1 MPRFRVGLMR
11 QVIFVA
17 SLLTLFPVR
26 AEVVPLVEGE
36 SGTTFGDGRLS
47 AVFDAVDGWPSRFD
61 IEGKSVIVRDSCFG
75 APFAICR
82 EKADLEKTLPQP
94 EFLGVRRL
102 SDNAVRADFRCEG
115 WRLGVIV
122 CLFPD
127 QRMVRRHFAFAWD
140 GDSLTGKITRI
151 WASVGKVRCLEKG
164 DFFVPGRY
172 PPTRHKPPYREGAR
186 LTSGGG
192 QGGGP
197 AAVIGEGDSGFG
209 ILACLDEMSP
219 HADRGNTVVTER
231 NDGFALSVDYQ
242 TCGWMRRGEEQT
254 VGDQW
259 LVFTPGGAESSLESM
274 PTWFAKVGQLPVA
287 DRADWLRDA
296 VLYSTH
302 PKGNGDELMRDRGGF
317 RAATGY
323 LPYLNA
329 LGVNVIWL
337 RPVEDQWCYIP
348 RDYYALA
355 EGVGSEND
363 FAEYVRVAHGLG
375 IRVMRDAV
383 IHGGRSDASNPRAVA
398 HPEWVGV
405 REDGKK
411 EPYWCFDFNWPGW
424 IDWFGEFVR
433 HETAKYDLDGWRLDA
448 SSGSRHPNW
457 NPEIPYERASYS
469 QLHGAKA
476 QVENIRRNA
485 RSEKPDAATITESH
499 LSAFCAIS
507 DAIYD
512 ESVLAKRLFD
522 TAMDEGPDAMVRN
535 LRRWLHEQKLSF
547 VPGALNMRYVDNH
560 DTIRGEQLFGR
571 SAATALM
578 AALSWSGGGF
588 PQIQNESEDGAFES
602 FRRIFLIRAALPELR
617 RGSAD
622 YMSVKAPSGV
632 FACLRELERLASVV
646 LVNFNPMRMC
656 GNAEVPGFSPIA
668 VDLPPYGYTVVRLK
682 GRSVADEIGEVA
694 PFVPA
699 RDEAKVPRVS
709 DGRAVAFDLDV
720 FGRKFPV
727 VAELR
732 DFTNGEVSVDY
743 KLVHEKTPKG
753 WRIRLDE
760 LSSQIGFEN
769 LKLVVRLP
777 LAERWYARC
786 AEGLFESPFLVRHPD
801 YDALPGA
808 ALCGQAPRDGAMR
821 WNSAHHPFGLVREH
835 AAVGATFGSGAIE
848 LHEFGGDGVRILD
861 RIGGDA
867 GMAVCVLGHTKES
880 FAVGVSALGVD
891 EALAREPGT
900 GDARLR
906 YIAGGWEF
914 EEGSLRVRV
923 RTNGALAGVWVR
935 EGVEWKRIVGEGGF
949 FTNVGTGRA
958 SNTGEWQ
965 KSCLQKNGFEVPAR
979 MSRKAD
985 GRIALEFVNGEL
997 RGDGRHAS
1005 RMARPVRVDT
1015 KYVFGG
1021 AEGFKLETCMA
1032 TDGILEAGILD
1043 WELSLPS
1050 VSDSRVCAESAE
1062 FSLKDGNY
1070 VEFKFDDWRGVSP
1083 ARMPVYGDLFRI
1095 VWLGK
1100 GTGPFAP
1107 SPNVRSG
1114 FSASIRIGNKHE

>member
-1 MPRFRVGLMR
+1 MPRSRVGLVR
-11 QVIFVA
+11 QAVVVA
-17 SLLTLFPVR
+17 SLLALFMVQ
-26 AEVVPLVEGE
+26 AEVVPLVERA
-36 SGTTFGDGRLS
+36 SGTCFGDGRL
-47 AVFDAVDGWPSRFD
+47 AVVFDAADGWPSRID
-61 IEGKSVIVRDSCFG
+61 VEGNPLVVRDSCFG
-75 APFAICR
+75 APFAIGC
-82 EKADLEKTLPQP
+82 EKADAATTLPKT
-94 EFLGVRRL
+94 EFLGVHRL
-102 SDNAVRADFRCEG
+102 SDNAVRAEFRCED
-115 WRLGVIV
+115 WRFGVIM
-122 CLFPD
+122 CLFPE

-140 GDSLTGKITRI
+140 GVSLTGKITRV

-172 PPTRHKPPYREGAR
+172 PPARHKPPYREGVR
-186 LTSGGG
+186 FTSGGG
-192 QGGGP
+192 QSGGP
-197 AAVIGEGDSGFG
+197 AAVIGEGDAGFG

-219 HADRGNTVVTER
+219 HADRGSTVVTER
-231 NDGFALSVDYQ
+231 KDGFSLSVDYQ

-259 LVFTPGGAESSLESM
+259 LVFTPGGAEASLEAM
-274 PTWFAKVGQLPVA
+274 PSWFAKVGQTPVA
-287 DRADWLRDA
+287 GRADWLCDA

-317 RAATGY
+317 RAATRY
-323 LPYLNA
+323 LPYLKA
-329 LGVNVIWL
+329 LGVNAIWL

-355 EGVGSEND
+355 EGVGSESD
-363 FAEYVRVAHGLG
+363 FADYVHAAHGLG

-383 IHGGRSDASNPRAVA
+383 IHGGRSDASNPRAIA

-457 NPEIPYERASYS
+457 NPDIPYERASYS
-469 QLHGAKA
+469 QLHGAKS
-476 QVENIRRNA
+476 QVENIRRKA
-485 RSEKPDAATITESH
+485 RSEKPDAATVTESH

-512 ESVLAKRLFD
+512 ESGLAKRLFD

-547 VPGALNMRYVDNH
+547 VPDALNMRYVDNH

-588 PQIQNESEDGAFES
+588 PQVQNESEDGAFEAY
-602 FRRIFLIRAALPELR
+602 RRMFLIRAALPELR

-622 YMSVKAPSGV
+622 YVSVKAPAGV
-632 FACLRELERLASVV
+632 FACVRELDGLASVV
-646 LVNFNPMRMC
+646 FVNFNPVRVC
-656 GNAEVPGFSPIA
+656 GNAEVPGHTPIA

-682 GRSVADEIGEVA
+682 GRSVADETGEIVPFA
-694 PFVPA
+694 PV
-699 RDEAKVPRVS
+699 RYEAEVPRVS

-720 FGRKFPV
+720 CGRRFPV

-732 DFTNGEVSVDY
+732 DWTNGAVSVGY
-743 KLVHEKTPKG
+743 KLVHEKTPNG

-760 LSSQIGFEN
+760 FSSERGFRN
-769 LKLVVRLP
+769 LKLVIRLP

-821 WNSAHHPFGLVREH
+821 WNSEHHPFGLVRMH
-835 AAVGATFGSGAIE
+835 AAVGATFGSGAVE
-848 LHEFGGDGVRILD
+848 LNGFGGDGVRILD
-861 RIGGDA
+861 RIGGGA
-867 GMAVCVLGHTKES
+867 GMAVCVHGPSKES
-880 FAVGVSALGVD
+880 FAVDVSVLGID

-900 GDARLR
+900 GDSRLR

-914 EEGSLRVRV
+914 EEGPMRVRV
-923 RTNGALAGVWVR
+923 RSNGTLAGVWTR
-935 EGVEWKRIVGEGGF
+935 SGGEWKRIIGEGGF

-958 SNTGEWQ
+958 SNTGERQ
-965 KSCLQKNGFEVPAR
+965 KSCRQKNGFEVPTR
-979 MSRKAD
+979 MSKMAD
-985 GRIALEFVNGEL
+985 GRITLEFVGGEL
-997 RGDGRHAS
+997 RGEGRHAS
-1005 RMARPVRVDT
+1005 RMAKPVRVDT

-1021 AEGFKLETCMA
+1021 SEGFKLETYIEV
-1032 TDGILEAGILD
+1032 DGILESGILD
-1043 WELSLPS
+1043 WQLAFPS
-1050 VSDSRVCAESAE
+1050 IPDSRVCAESAV
-1062 FSLKDGNY
+1062 FSLRDGNS
-1070 VEFKFDDWRGVSP
+1070 VEVKFDDWHGVSP
-1083 ARMPVYGDLFRI
+1083 ARMPVYGNLFRI

-1100 GTGPFAP
+1100 GTVPFAP
-1107 SPNVRSG
+1107 LPNTKSG
-1114 FSASIRIGNKHE
+1114 FSASIKIGNKHE